1 MWCFIIDSAYVRPRP
16 EKSTCECKGNL
27 LTHPR
32 AFRPFQD
39 RIAIWKCWF
48 LRCGENRS
56 IRRKT
61 SQPTYD
67 AGSVNRTRDTL
78 MGGKRSHYCAIPATP
93 SQSWYLLGILFKI
106 SDKHPL
112 SFYMG
117 APFPDRSWFSHNIWL
132 LAFRYYKRSLVNR
145 AKHFAAKMSTF

>member
-78 MGGKRSHYCAIPATP
+78 MGGKRSHYCAIPAP
-93 SQSWYLLGILFKI
+93 FLCNYLKWCQNSFELIKNWFVILWIDYGPQVVIDLNIDESCEFGVLEVP
-106 SDKHPL
+106 DKED
-112 SFYMG
+112 FYK
-117 APFPDRSWFSHNIWL
+117 P
-132 LAFRYYKRSLVNR
+132 
-145 AKHFAAKMSTF
+145 